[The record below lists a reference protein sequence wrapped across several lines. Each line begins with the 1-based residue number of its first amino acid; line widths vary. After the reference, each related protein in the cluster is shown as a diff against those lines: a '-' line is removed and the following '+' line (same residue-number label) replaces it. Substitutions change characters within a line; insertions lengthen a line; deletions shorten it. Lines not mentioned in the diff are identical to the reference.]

1 MSDRPLYRIAQ
12 EIQSSWGSM
21 SDHAAP
27 YVEAMSTLTSINENY
42 YFDSGR
48 EIVMRFLANAQYW
61 RGDDAKRIKK
71 ELNGLL

>member
-1 MSDRPLYRIAQ
+1 MSDRPLYKVAQ
-12 EIQSSWGSM
+12 EIQSSWKTM
-21 SDHAAP
+21 SDHASP
-27 YVEAMSTLTSINENY
+27 YVEAMSTLTSIDEDY

-61 RGDDAKRIKK
+61 RGEDAKRIKK

>member
-1 MSDRPLYRIAQ
+1 MSDRPLYEVAKEIA
-12 EIQSSWGSM
+12 SSWKTM
-21 SDHAAP
+21 SRYASP
-27 YVEAMSTLTSINENY
+27 YVEAMSTLTSISDDY
-42 YFDSGR
+42 YYDSGR

>member
-1 MSDRPLYRIAQ
+1 MSDRPLYEVAKEIA
-12 EIQSSWGSM
+12 SSWGSM

-27 YVEAMSTLTSINENY
+27 YVEAMSTLNSISDDY
-42 YFDSGR
+42 YYDSGR